1 MPPLA
6 FARSGTGAP
15 LVLLHGLGASRRSFD
30 PVLPALVS
38 RFDVIAVDL
47 PGFGDSAPLPGPG
60 EVPPAV
66 LAQHVADLLDE
77 LGVSTPHVVGNS
89 LGGWVALELA
99 SRRPV
104 ASLTLLSPAG
114 LWPRNTPLYDR
125 ISLGASRWLA
135 RHATGLLCRLVAS
148 RLGRTL
154 VLGQTHG
161 HPMRLSAEY
170 ARAAVTELGRCP
182 GFEAALAGTAKRH
195 FVASRAYHRAGDRG
209 LRVARPA
216 VAPGLPPA
224 RPASAADPVRG
235 APRLRPPPDG
245 RRPRRRRRP
254 HHPGRRLRP
263 SGPLRPPTG
272 TPWPDRPRAPRDP
285 LTIGDREVT
294 VCVRENPDIPEENGR
309 GWQVKPR
316 TWPGGCAPNSRTR
329 CGAGSWWPT
338 TSPRSSWPP
347 AGWWAWSRSPGGSI
361 PSSVPCRRPCS
372 PR

>member
-1 MPPLA
+1 MPSLA
-6 FARSGTGAP
+6 MTRSGTGAP
-15 LVLLHGLGASRRSFD
+15 LVLLHGLGASRRSWD
-30 PVLPALVS
+30 PVLPALAT

-47 PGFGDSAPLPGPG
+47 PGFGDSAPLPEQG

-125 ISLGASRWLA
+125 ISLRASRWLA
-135 RHATGLLCRLVAS
+135 RHTTGLLRRVVAS

-195 FVASRAYHRAGDRG
+195 FVATAPFGTAPIGTAAIGTVPIGIGTMPITAPVTVAFGSRDLLLRPGSRQLGQLPPQTRSAELPGCGHLPMADDPAAVAALITRTATQADRG
-209 LRVARPA
+209 ATADVSVDA
-216 VAPGLPPA
+216 
-224 RPASAADPVRG
+224 ASA
-235 APRLRPPPDG
+235 
-245 RRPRRRRRP
+245 
-254 HHPGRRLRP
+254 
-263 SGPLRPPTG
+263 
-272 TPWPDRPRAPRDP
+272 
-285 LTIGDREVT
+285 
-294 VCVRENPDIPEENGR
+294 
-309 GWQVKPR
+309 
-316 TWPGGCAPNSRTR
+316 
-329 CGAGSWWPT
+329 
-338 TSPRSSWPP
+338 
-347 AGWWAWSRSPGGSI
+347 
-361 PSSVPCRRPCS
+361 
-372 PR
+372 

>member
-6 FARSGTGAP
+6 MTRSGTGTP
-15 LVLLHGLGASRRSFD
+15 LVLLHGLGASRRSWD
-30 PVLPALVS
+30 PVLPALAT
-38 RFDVIAVDL
+38 RFHVIAVDL

-125 ISLGASRWLA
+125 ISLRASRWLA

-182 GFEAALAGTAKRH
+182 GFEAALAGTLKRH
-195 FVASRAYHRAGDRG
+195 FVATAPIGTAPISAPVTVAFGSRDLL
-209 LRVARPA
+209 LRPGSRQLGQLPPQTRSAELPGCGHLPMADDPAA
-216 VAPGLPPA
+216 VAALIVRTATQAERTATPA
-224 RPASAADPVRG
+224 
-235 APRLRPPPDG
+235 
-245 RRPRRRRRP
+245 
-254 HHPGRRLRP
+254 
-263 SGPLRPPTG
+263 
-272 TPWPDRPRAPRDP
+272 DRDA
-285 LTIGDREVT
+285 V
-294 VCVRENPDIPEENGR
+294 
-309 GWQVKPR
+309 
-316 TWPGGCAPNSRTR
+316 A
-329 CGAGSWWPT
+329 
-338 TSPRSSWPP
+338 
-347 AGWWAWSRSPGGSI
+347 
-361 PSSVPCRRPCS
+361 
-372 PR
+372 